1 MQQRFTDKLLS
12 NIETT
17 CASKHGKQTVLLF
30 GTGGAHGFGFVKG
43 GGVKGPVVKLR
54 SLLSKRFPLIHVS
67 EFRTSTCCFHC
78 GKVLCHPK
86 LRPPKEP
93 KDGAKRSKNRVMHG
107 VSYCTETD
115 HHSMLN
121 RDVDAARK
129 IGYRFL
135 CQLSEGVEKLGHW
148 NPKFR
153 KEDLHKG
160 RCSALYDFA
169 LKRYPADFEE
179 KAPAG

>member
-1 MQQRFTDKLLS
+1 MLLPLW
-12 NIETT
+12 
-17 CASKHGKQTVLLF
+17 Q
-30 GTGGAHGFGFVKG
+30 GFV
-43 GGVKGPVVKLR
+43 P
-54 SLLSKRFPLIHVS
+54 
-67 EFRTSTCCFHC
+67 
-78 GKVLCHPK
+78 PK

-135 CQLSEGVEKLGHW
+135 CQLSGGVEKLGHW
-148 NPKFR
+148 DQR
-153 KEDLHKG
+153 RICTRDEA
-160 RCSALYDFA
+160 ALFTI
-169 LKRYPADFEE
+169 FH
-179 KAPAG
+179 

>member
-1 MQQRFTDKLLS
+1 ML
-12 NIETT
+12 
-17 CASKHGKQTVLLF
+17 
-30 GTGGAHGFGFVKG
+30 
-43 GGVKGPVVKLR
+43 
-54 SLLSKRFPLIHVS
+54 FPLWQS
-67 EFRTSTCCFHC
+67 AT
-78 GKVLCHPK
+78 
-86 LRPPKEP
+86 PPKTTPSKKPPE
-93 KDGAKRSKNRVMHG
+93 DEATTSEEAKEEAKGSKNRVMHG

-135 CQLSEGVEKLGHW
+135 CQLSGGVEKLGHW
-148 NPKFR
+148 NPKIP
-153 KEDLHKG
+153 KEDLDEG

-179 KAPAG
+179 APAG